1 MRNLSPMKVGDIVRV
16 MPNAMAKVL
25 FFGRLLGYGEED
37 VMIGPLGNDGEG
49 NPLSIQGIDPGV
61 DGITSFSM
69 RDAIITLVNSDAYV
83 MALDQEKLN
92 KILGQMK

>member
-37 VMIGPLGNDGEG
+37 VMIGPLGND
-49 NPLSIQGIDPGV
+49 
-61 DGITSFSM
+61 
-69 RDAIITLVNSDAYV
+69 
-83 MALDQEKLN
+83 
-92 KILGQMK
+92 